1 MSLSELQEMVM
12 DRDTWRA
19 EIHGVTKSRTWLS
32 DWAELNPLSETWFAN
47 IFCLSMGCLCILL
60 IVISAVQKC
69 FSLMYSGLFCLF
81 LLPGLWCHLHE
92 IISKSNVIKIFLM
105 FSSRSFT
112 LSGLRFK
119 SNPFWIDFCD
129 GIRCEWG
136 AFQVVLV
143 VKNLPA
149 NAEDVGNM
157 GSVPGSGR
165 CPGGGHGNLPQYSCL
180 KNPMDRGAWRAT
192 VHRVAKSQIQLKR
205 LNTQTKTRGGTVLH
219 P

>member
-1 MSLSELQEMVM
+1 M
-12 DRDTWRA
+12 
-19 EIHGVTKSRTWLS
+19 
-32 DWAELNPLSETWFAN
+32 WFAN
-47 IFCLSMGCLCILL
+47 VFSHYVGYLCILL

-180 KNPMDRGAWRAT
+180 KNPTDRGAWRAT
-192 VHRVAKSQIQLKR
+192 VHGVTKSLTWLKR
-205 LNTQTKTRGGTVLH
+205 LGMHAPKMQMKNVVCHISKQRIFLPSSHYNH
-219 P
+219 PGDEPWANSGQKRTECRLL